1 LTITACRFG
10 DSFRPAAMECRLSP
24 GATPPGTPYHPAAS
38 LHRVRACAV
47 KRTNAPTNKAFPGK
61 ALPFPLLVLPFA
73 RPGRQPPGPFR
84 RAFPLTKSQ
93 RRPPCGT
100 VRSALTRLLVGLPI
114 LATLPGD
121 ASGRRFRRWGCST
134 SDDRAR
140 SGVSCRGYDDS
151 PRCTPGFTVVV
162 LFLTVL
168 FLLCLPL

>member
-1 LTITACRFG
+1 
-10 DSFRPAAMECRLSP
+10 MECRLSP
-24 GATPPGTPYHPAAS
+24 GATPPGTPYHPAAMS

-73 RPGRQPPGPFR
+73 RPGRQPS
-84 RAFPLTKSQ
+84 RALPAGIPLNEIAAPTTMRHRSFGVNPLTSW
-93 RRPPCGT
+93 
-100 VRSALTRLLVGLPI
+100 SAYS
-114 LATLPGD
+114 GD